1 MRIAVI
7 ILVCCWISGCALT
20 TQTIDV
26 PYQPVAGEAVQPVP
40 GAENA
45 VVAVHVVDSRTTY
58 RDRVSSKKNGYGMEM
73 AAIIASNE
81 IPLTLQQ
88 ALDQE
93 LQSRGFKIGENG
105 PILTLELVKFYN
117 DFKNGFFSGDA
128 NAEVAFNAKLTRP
141 DNSLLFTK
149 YYDASGTE
157 PNIQLT
163 TGSNARAALIQAFRN
178 AVHSAVTDPDLINAI
193 LTAQGASSKP
203 SS

>member
-40 GAENA
+40 GAE
-45 VVAVHVVDSRTTY
+45 
-58 RDRVSSKKNGYGMEM
+58 
-73 AAIIASNE
+73 
-81 IPLTLQQ
+81 
-88 ALDQE
+88 
-93 LQSRGFKIGENG
+93 
-105 PILTLELVKFYN
+105 
-117 DFKNGFFSGDA
+117 

-163 TGSNARAALIQAFRN
+163 TGSNARAALIQAF
-178 AVHSAVTDPDLINAI
+178 
-193 LTAQGASSKP
+193 
-203 SS
+203 